1 MFIKINKILP
11 INSSHNL
18 KLLWLK
24 NNKLMINLNNY
35 KFPPIKINLLYI
47 KIVVIKAIEICK
59 IRQYNLF
66 NLNNN
71 LFKIIVSVVIDN
83 FSSKNKYN
91 LLNK

>member
-1 MFIKINKILP
+1 
-11 INSSHNL
+11 
-18 KLLWLK
+18 
-24 NNKLMINLNNY
+24 MINLNNY